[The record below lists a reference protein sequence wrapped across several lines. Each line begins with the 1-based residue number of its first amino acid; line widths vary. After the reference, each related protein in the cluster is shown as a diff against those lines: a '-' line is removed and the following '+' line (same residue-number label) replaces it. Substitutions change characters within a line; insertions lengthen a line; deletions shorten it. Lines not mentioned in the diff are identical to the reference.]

1 MKYREILVDQL
12 KILPYFNKGAIYQLS
27 EQYGLKKGTVD
38 AYINRSLARKDMVSL
53 KKGYYT
59 TADFYEKNKGDAT
72 YTFYLANVL
81 RQPSYV
87 SSWAA
92 LQYYDL
98 ATEAVHTVTSVTPK
112 ITRAYQNKVGNFVYH
127 SIKKDLFSNFSLV
140 KGTLDFFIASP
151 SKALFDL
158 VYFKTKQ
165 FRGMNFGQIE
175 ILLNELRIDI
185 LEMDKTE
192 RENFYI
198 LIKNYLK
205 SNG

>member
-12 KILPYFNKGAIYQLS
+12 KILPYFDKGAIYQLS
-27 EQYGLKKGTVD
+27 EQYRLKKGTVD
-38 AYINRSLARKDMVSL
+38 AYINRSLARNDLVSL

-59 TADFYEKNKGDAT
+59 TADFYEKNKGDVA

-98 ATEAVHTVTSVTPK
+98 ATEAVHTITSVTPK

-127 SIKKDLFSNFSLV
+127 SIKKELFSDFSLV
-140 KGTLDFFIASP
+140 KGTFDFFIASP

-175 ILLNELRIDI
+175 ILLDELRIDI
-185 LEMDKTE
+185 LEMDKKE

-198 LIKNYLK
+198 LTKNYLK